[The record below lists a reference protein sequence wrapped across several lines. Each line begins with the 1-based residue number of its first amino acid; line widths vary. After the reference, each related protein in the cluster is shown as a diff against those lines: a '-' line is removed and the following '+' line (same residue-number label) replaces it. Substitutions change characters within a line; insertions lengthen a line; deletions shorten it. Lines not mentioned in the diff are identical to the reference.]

1 MEHFGRLFRKSV
13 QSRERRAINKQ
24 CKRRKTKQLHSAI
37 VSLAPRTA
45 QSKSTKVGTTL
56 AVNKRALVTCFMLT
70 RVMAGLFGSDCSVA
84 RAGSQAD
91 CCAAYAPRKIV
102 A

>member
-1 MEHFGRLFRKSV
+1 MEHLGRVFRNSV

-56 AVNKRALVTCFMLT
+56 AANNHAHVTCFMQT
-70 RVMAGLFGSDCSVA
+70 KVMGRRPSTYSSKCMGP
-84 RAGSQAD
+84 RAGVFS
-91 CCAAYAPRKIV
+91 IV
-102 A
+102 RPEYSP